1 MVCSAF
7 AAHTLQKV
15 QRTFITMIQ
24 ATPTHLRITPLD
36 YRPTICHVIHA
47 LGVGG
52 AEVLVDQ
59 MLRRMS
65 NEFRGIVAVLDE
77 IGDIGERLEQDG
89 FTVKHLHR
97 HPGIDRG
104 CAKRLRKFADEEG
117 AEILHAHQ
125 YTPFF
130 QAMLSRGLFG
140 NRPVVFTEHGR
151 HFPDLPSRKR
161 SIVNRLM
168 LNQNDRLIGC
178 GGAVRKALIDN
189 EGLPESRVE
198 VIYNG
203 VDLASLAQR
212 GRSVRER
219 IRTEFGFAS
228 TDFVT
233 VLVARLHELKDHQTA
248 LRAIDTARN
257 QIPGLRLLLVGDGD
271 QRAAIEQTIR
281 ERGLEECV
289 TLAGTR
295 KDIADLLAAS
305 DVFLMSSISEGIPLT
320 VIEAMAARRP
330 VVATAVGGLPEL
342 IDHGVTGF
350 LAPSG
355 NDAALAGSL
364 IELYCRPELRKQ
376 MAEAAAQ
383 RAAEKFSLDG
393 MLNAYRNVYRDVLGR
408 KERRR
413 MFGKQIDLRS
423 TFVAHSGDQS

>member
-1 MVCSAF
+1 
-7 AAHTLQKV
+7 
-15 QRTFITMIQ
+15 MIQ

-36 YRPTICHVIHA
+36 DRPTVCHVIHA

-59 MLRRMS
+59 MLRLHS
-65 NEFRGIVAVLDE
+65 NEFRCVVAVLD
-77 IGDIGERLEQDG
+77 DIGELGERLQRDG
-89 FTVKHLHR
+89 FTLKHLHR

-140 NRPVVFTEHGR
+140 TRPVVFTEHGR
-151 HFPDLPSRKR
+151 HFPDHPSRKR
-161 SIVNRLM
+161 SVVNRLM
-168 LNQNDRLIGC
+168 LRSYDRLIGC
-178 GGAVRKALIDN
+178 GGAVRQALIDN

-203 VDLASLAQR
+203 VDLESLGKPTLGA
-212 GRSVRER
+212 RER
-219 IRTEFGFAS
+219 IRSEFKFAA
-228 TDFVT
+228 TDLVA
-233 VLVARLHELKDHQTA
+233 VLVARLHSLKDHQTA
-248 LRAIDTARN
+248 LRAVDAARK

-271 QRAAIEQTIR
+271 QRAAIEETICK
-281 ERGLEECV
+281 RGLEECV

-295 KDIADLLAAS
+295 EDIADLLAAS

-330 VVATAVGGLPEL
+330 VVSTSVGGLPEL
-342 IDHGVTGF
+342 VEHGVSGF

-355 NDAALAGSL
+355 DDAQLAASL
-364 IELYCRPELRKQ
+364 IELYRSPALRNQ
-376 MAEAAAQ
+376 MADVAAKSA
-383 RAAEKFSLDG
+383 REKFSLDG
-393 MLNAYRNVYRDVLGR
+393 MLDSYRNVYRQVLGR
-408 KERRR
+408 RERRSL
-413 MFGKQIDLRS
+413 FGKQIDMRS
-423 TFVAHSGDQS
+423 TLVAHRGDES